1 MPDKPVASCR
11 LGDVG
16 DRRVDALPDA
26 AMHEHRR
33 AALSELA
40 GELLTQA
47 VGRARDEDR
56 LVGRARGRNV
66 QVSIETSVPIGVY
79 GQISAEVAS
88 GSSTQPR
95 LCGVP
100 NDARSKL

>member
-47 VGRARDEDR
+47 VGRAGDEDR
-56 LVGRARGRNV
+56 LLSERRGV